1 MGRRNVLGNQME
13 SSNSMWIVL
22 LGIVVSLVQ
31 FVMYQFINAGWL
43 GMLVGGLCVLL
54 GGAIVHFM
62 TGEQEELFSYLL
74 IPCVFSCGMGVL
86 MPWMS
91 TTVLSGTTAFT
102 AGLIAWLVPVAYACI
117 FTWAEGSM
125 AIWQFSAFYKKASVF
140 FYLVYFGMLIY
151 RFVWYSRI
159 PAGEITVQL
168 IPFAAFAA
176 YIDGIITNTVPLE
189 RLILFLAERTVLF
202 IPYGFFIAM
211 VCRKLHSLLRLFLV
225 LLLPLLVECFQL
237 IFQFNSCSADD
248 VIFSFLGGLLGMLG
262 FVIFNGMFQ
271 KTTGK
276 NFDGTEVERDY
287 YGRRI

>member
-1 MGRRNVLGNQME
+1 MGRRNILGNQME
-13 SSNSMWIVL
+13 SSSSMWIVL

-31 FVMYQFINAGWL
+31 FVMYQFINSGWL
-43 GMLVGGLCVLL
+43 GMLIGGLCVLL
-54 GGAIVHFM
+54 GGAIVHFI

-74 IPCVFSCGMGVL
+74 IPCVFSCSMGLLLPQV
-86 MPWMS
+86 S
-91 TTVLSGTTAFT
+91 ETVPSGNTAFI

-140 FYLVYFGMLIY
+140 FYLAYFGILIY

-159 PAGEITVQL
+159 PAGEVTVQL

-176 YIDGIITNTVPLE
+176 YIDGVITNTVPVE
-189 RLILFLAERTVLF
+189 RLILFLAERIVLF

-211 VCRKLHSLLRLFLV
+211 ICRKLHSLFRLLLV
-225 LLLPLLVECFQL
+225 LLLPVLVECFQL
-237 IFQFNSCSADD
+237 IFKFNSCSADD
-248 VIFSFLGGLLGMLG
+248 AVVSFLGGLVGMLG